1 MRVQNLRTCSAGRD
15 HRFSP
20 DEWQIEAEFPLSTRQ
35 IKHEKSI
42 TLAPPVSMAQ
52 NERRSRMNRRSL
64 SALSAAALLC
74 LAWTSSPSQ
83 VAESSQLAV
92 GSTIPV
98 TLEKG
103 IDARKNKAGDN
114 VIARTTE
121 NVKSEGQVLIPRGS
135 RILGRVSEAKARSA
149 EEPESVLGIIFDRA
163 VLKGGRELPL
173 ALTIQAIAP
182 ARPETSDPSDMPRM
196 TPATAGGVGGGSDLG
211 PMSNPNAGVPGRV
224 ESPNSVYVSNGQL
237 TLSGGLT
244 PSCHGVLGI
253 EDLALAPESADSS
266 SSRASRIISQ
276 RHNVHL
282 YARTQ
287 MMLRVLEK

>member
-1 MRVQNLRTCSAGRD
+1 
-15 HRFSP
+15 
-20 DEWQIEAEFPLSTRQ
+20 
-35 IKHEKSI
+35 
-42 TLAPPVSMAQ
+42 
-52 NERRSRMNRRSL
+52 MNRSSV

-83 VAESSQLAV
+83 VAESSQLPV

-103 IDARKNKAGDN
+103 IDAHKNKAGDN

-135 RILGRVSEAKARSA
+135 RILGRVSEAKARST

-196 TPATAGGVGGGSDLG
+196 TAATAGGLGGGRSLG
-211 PMSNPNAGVPGRV
+211 PMSDPNAGVPGRV
-224 ESPNSVYVSNGQL
+224 ESPNSVYVPDGQL
-237 TLSGGLT
+237 SPNGGLT

-253 EDLALAPESADSS
+253 DDLALAPESANSS
-266 SSRASRIISQ
+266 SSRASLIISERQ
-276 RHNVHL
+276 NVHL

>member
-1 MRVQNLRTCSAGRD
+1 
-15 HRFSP
+15 
-20 DEWQIEAEFPLSTRQ
+20 
-35 IKHEKSI
+35 
-42 TLAPPVSMAQ
+42 
-52 NERRSRMNRRSL
+52 MNRRSV
-64 SALSAAALLC
+64 SVLSAAALLC
-74 LAWTSSPSQ
+74 FAWTSSPSQ
-83 VAESSQLAV
+83 VAESSQLPV

-103 IDARKNKAGDN
+103 VDAHKNKAGDK

-135 RILGRVSEAKARSA
+135 QIIGRVSEAKARST

-163 VLKGGRELPL
+163 VLKDGRELPL

-182 ARPETSDPSDMPRM
+182 ARSQTSSDPSDMPRM
-196 TPATAGGVGGGSDLG
+196 TPATAGGLGGGSDLG
-211 PMSNPNAGVPGRV
+211 PMSDPNAGVPGRIH
-224 ESPNSVYVSNGQL
+224 SPNSVYVSDGQL

-253 EDLALAPESADSS
+253 EGVGLAPDSENS
-266 SSRASRIISQ
+266 STSRASLIISEQ
-276 RHNVHL
+276 RNVHL

>member
-1 MRVQNLRTCSAGRD
+1 
-15 HRFSP
+15 
-20 DEWQIEAEFPLSTRQ
+20 
-35 IKHEKSI
+35 
-42 TLAPPVSMAQ
+42 
-52 NERRSRMNRRSL
+52 MNRRSV
-64 SALSAAALLC
+64 SVLSAAALIC
-74 LAWTSSPSQ
+74 FAWTSSPSQ
-83 VAESSQLAV
+83 VAESSQLPV

-103 IDARKNKAGDN
+103 VDAHKNKAGDK

-121 NVKSEGQVLIPRGS
+121 NVKSEGHVLIPRGS
-135 RILGRVSEAKARSA
+135 QIIGRVTEAKGRSTEA
-149 EEPESVLGIIFDRA
+149 PESVLGIIFDRA
-163 VLKGGRELPL
+163 VLKDGRELPL

-182 ARPETSDPSDMPRM
+182 ARSETSSDPSDMPRM
-196 TPATAGGVGGGSDLG
+196 TPATAGGLGGGSDLG
-211 PMSNPNAGVPGRV
+211 PMSDPNAGVPGRIH
-224 ESPNSVYVSNGQL
+224 SPNSVYVSDGQL

-253 EDLALAPESADSS
+253 DGLALAPESTNSP
-266 SSRASRIISQ
+266 SSRGSLIISE